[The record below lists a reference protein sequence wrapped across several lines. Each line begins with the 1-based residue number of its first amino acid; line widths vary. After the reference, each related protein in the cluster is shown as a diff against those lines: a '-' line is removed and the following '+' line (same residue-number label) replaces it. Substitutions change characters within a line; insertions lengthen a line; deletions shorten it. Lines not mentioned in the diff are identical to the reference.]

1 MTSSNNGGDRQQP
14 VTAAAIAEQ
23 TGGVLSGDPTVVVT
37 GVAPLDRAQ
46 AHELSLFSTQRY
58 AEWFANTA
66 AGVVLV
72 GRDVA
77 DAPGSPQARIVVDK
91 PVDAM
96 VGLLRHFHKP
106 DPRVSGIHPTAVVA
120 ASAVIGENVSIEPFA
135 VIGERVVLGNGCWV
149 GSHVVVG
156 EETRLGEYARLH
168 PHCVIYP
175 RVEIGARAVVHA
187 CAQVGR
193 EGFGWVTST
202 GQRMPHVGRC
212 VLGDDVEIGAN
223 TCVDRGSIDDTVI
236 GAGTKIDNLCQ
247 IAHNVRIGRGCF
259 LAAQVGIAGSARI
272 EDGVQMGGQAGL
284 QGHVTVG
291 KRAILGGQAGVLGDV
306 PPGEFWSGYPA
317 RPHREQLRSHAAIA
331 RLVKLVRPL
340 EELLSHKRE
349 AADAGN
355 GDTR

>member
-1 MTSSNNGGDRQQP
+1 MIAELKGSASNGGDGRKP

-23 TGGVLSGDPTVVVT
+23 VGGELTGDASVVVT
-37 GVAPLDRAQ
+37 GVAPLDRAS
-46 AHELSLFSTQRY
+46 ANELSVLSNARY
-58 AEWFANTA
+58 AEWFAKTS

-72 GRDVA
+72 ARDLA
-77 DAPGSPQARIVVDK
+77 NSPGSPLARIVVDK

-96 VGLLRHFHKP
+96 VQLLAHFHRP
-106 DPRVSGIHPTAVVA
+106 DPRVSGIHPTAVVSPLA
-120 ASAVIGENVSIEPFA
+120 IIGDDVCVEPFA
-135 VIGERVVLGNGCWV
+135 VIGDRVVLGNRAWIGA
-149 GSHVVVG
+149 HAVVG
-156 EETRLGEYARLH
+156 EETTVGEDARLH

-187 CAQVGR
+187 GAQIGR

-202 GQRMPHVGRC
+202 GKRMPHVGRC

-223 TCVDRGSIDDTVI
+223 TCVDRGSIDDTII

-259 LAAQVGIAGSARI
+259 LASQVGIAGSARL

-291 KRAILGGQAGVLGDV
+291 AKAILGGQAGVLGDV
-306 PPGEFWSGYPA
+306 PANEFWSGYPA
-317 RPHREQLRSHAAIA
+317 RPHREQLRSHAAVA

-340 EELLSHKRE
+340 EKLLSRSG
-349 AADAGN
+349 DAE
-355 GDTR
+355 

>member
-1 MTSSNNGGDRQQP
+1 MTSKQNIASNNGGDGREP

-23 TGGVLSGDPTVVVT
+23 TGGVLTGDATVIVT
-37 GVAPLDRAQ
+37 GVAPLDRAN
-46 AHELSLFSTQRY
+46 AHELSILSSPRY
-58 AEWFANTA
+58 VEWFEKTS

-72 GRDVA
+72 SRELA
-77 DAPGSPQARIVVDK
+77 QATGSPRARIVVDK

-96 VGLLRHFHKP
+96 VELLKYFHRP
-106 DPRVSGIHPTAVVA
+106 DPRVAGVHPTAVVSS
-120 ASAVIGENVSIEPFA
+120 SAEIGENVCVEPFA
-135 VIGERVVLGNGCWV
+135 VIGDRVVLANGSWI

-156 EETRLGEYARLH
+156 EETTVGENARLH

-187 CAQVGR
+187 GAQIGR
-193 EGFGWVTST
+193 EGFGWVTRT
-202 GQRMPHVGRC
+202 GQRVPHVGRC

-223 TCVDRGSIDDTVI
+223 TCVDRGSIDDTII

-259 LAAQVGIAGSARI
+259 LASQVGIAGSARL

-291 KRAILGGQAGVLGDV
+291 AGAILGGQAGVLGDV
-306 PPGEFWSGYPA
+306 PAKEFWSGYPA
-317 RPHREQLRSHAAIA
+317 RPHREQLRSHAAVA

-340 EELLSHKRE
+340 EQLLSRSG
-349 AADAGN
+349 DAE
-355 GDTR
+355 

>member
-1 MTSSNNGGDRQQP
+1 MIAELQASSNNGGDGQQP

-23 TGGVLSGDPTVVVT
+23 IGGELIGDATVVIT
-37 GVAPLDRAQ
+37 GVAPLDRA
-46 AHELSLFSTQRY
+46 AGHELSIFSNTRY
-58 AEWFANTA
+58 SEWFANTS

-72 GRDVA
+72 SRALADVSGT
-77 DAPGSPQARIVVDK
+77 PMTRIIVDK

-96 VGLLRHFHKP
+96 VALLARFHRP
-106 DPRVSGIHPTAVVA
+106 DPRVPGIHPTAVV
-120 ASAVIGENVSIEPFA
+120 SLTAVIGADVSVEPFA
-135 VIGERVVLGNGCWV
+135 VIGDRVVLGDRAWV
-149 GSHVVVG
+149 GAHVVVG
-156 EETRLGEYARLH
+156 EETTVGEDARLH

-175 RVEIGARAVVHA
+175 RVEIGKRTVVHA
-187 CAQVGR
+187 GAQIGR

-202 GQRMPHVGRC
+202 GKRMPHVGRC

-223 TCVDRGSIDDTVI
+223 TCVDRGSIDDTII

-259 LAAQVGIAGSARI
+259 LASQVGIAGSARL

-291 KRAILGGQAGVLGDV
+291 AKAILGGQAGVLGDV
-306 PPGEFWSGYPA
+306 PPNEFWSGYPA
-317 RPHREQLRSHAAIA
+317 RPHREQLRSHAAVA

-340 EELLSHKRE
+340 EKLLSRSG
-349 AADAGN
+349 DAE
-355 GDTR
+355 

>member
-1 MTSSNNGGDRQQP
+1 MIAEQNHALDNGGDGRKP

-23 TGGVLSGDPTVVVT
+23 VGGALSGDATVIIT
-37 GVAPLDRAQ
+37 GVAPLDRANVN
-46 AHELSLFSTQRY
+46 ELSILSSPRY
-58 AEWFANTA
+58 SEWFEKTQ
-66 AGVVLV
+66 AGVVLIS
-72 GRDVA
+72 RELA
-77 DAPGSPQARIVVDK
+77 NAPGSPGARIVVDK

-96 VGLLRHFHKP
+96 VALLKHFHRP
-106 DPRVSGIHPTAVVA
+106 DPRVPGVHPTAVVA
-120 ASAVIGENVSIEPFA
+120 ATAVIGANVCVEPFA
-135 VIGERVVLGNGCWV
+135 VIGDRVVLSNGSWI
-149 GSHVVVG
+149 GAHVVIG
-156 EETRLGEYARLH
+156 EETTVGENARLH

-187 CAQVGR
+187 GAQIGR
-193 EGFGWVTST
+193 EGFGWITST

-223 TCVDRGSIDDTVI
+223 TCVDRGSIDDTII

-259 LAAQVGIAGSARI
+259 LASQVGIAGSARL

-291 KRAILGGQAGVLGDV
+291 AGATLGGQAGVLGDV
-306 PPGEFWSGYPA
+306 PAREFWSGYPA
-317 RPHREQLRSHAAIA
+317 RPHREQLRSHAAVA

-340 EELLSHKRE
+340 EKLLSRS
-349 AADAGN
+349 
-355 GDTR
+355 GDPE